1 MSLIKESMLA
11 FAILMILWASILIIE
26 FTVGLIIGL
35 RKHLKGKRTIL
46 INRKDSD
53 KSRLN

>member
-11 FAILMILWASILIIE
+11 FAILTILWASILIIE

-35 RKHLKGKRTIL
+35 RKHLKEKRTIL